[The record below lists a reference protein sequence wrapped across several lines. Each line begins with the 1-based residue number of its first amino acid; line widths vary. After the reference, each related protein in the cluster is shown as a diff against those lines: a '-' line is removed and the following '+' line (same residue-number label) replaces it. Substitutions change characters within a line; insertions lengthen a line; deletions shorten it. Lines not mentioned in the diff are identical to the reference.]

1 MVFLVQR
8 LRFHTFWIW
17 TRWDAWG
24 YRMDLDSTI
33 YIYIYIYMVLPCMG
47 TLDALVY
54 CPLAEAD
61 GVSETLLQE
70 FARHDVNALWETVPW
85 QHQKDFTMI

>member
-1 MVFLVQR
+1 MMVSMVKR
-8 LRFHTFWIW
+8 LGFGF
-17 TRWDAWG
+17 G
-24 YRMDLDSTI
+24 QVGGLDGS
-33 YIYIYIYMVLPCMG
+33 IYMVLPCM
-47 TLDALVY
+47 DPLVY

-85 QHQKDFTMI
+85 QHRKDFTMI